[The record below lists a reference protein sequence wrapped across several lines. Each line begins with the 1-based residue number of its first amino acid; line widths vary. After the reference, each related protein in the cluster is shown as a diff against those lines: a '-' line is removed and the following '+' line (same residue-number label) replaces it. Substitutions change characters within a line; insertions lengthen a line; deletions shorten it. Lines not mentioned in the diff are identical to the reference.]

1 MAFLS
6 RLRIKPLL
14 THRHFSSILSPDSA
28 ILTSTQKTRTAL
40 SLLKTEN
47 NPEKILDICRAAA
60 LTPELSLDRAVFSF
74 AISSLTKS
82 QSFESIREYL
92 EELKQR
98 PDLQNE
104 RSLAHYMVLYGQAGM
119 LDHAIRT
126 FKEMGDLGISPTSMS
141 LNSLLLAS
149 VIARKYDEVNR
160 IFVEFTK
167 TFGIMPDLDTYNML
181 IKANIEA
188 GSANSTYSVL
198 AEMERK
204 GIKPNATTFGSM
216 LAGFYGEEKF
226 QDVEKVLESMEK
238 HGMKPNLN
246 IYNIRIQSLC
256 KLKKTAEAKELFEK
270 MVSYRKPNAVTY
282 HHLIYGFGKE
292 GNVDEVR
299 SLYLDMRRKGYEPNA
314 SCYYTLVY
322 YLSKGG
328 DFETALKAC
337 KESISKK
344 WYPNIATMKMLIEG
358 LVSTSKIEE
367 ARELIGN
374 LKGHFERNIDKW
386 NEIEESLPK

>member
-6 RLRIKPLL
+6 RLRTKPLL
-14 THRHFSSILSPDSA
+14 HHRHFSSILSPDST
-28 ILTSTQKTRTAL
+28 ILTSTQKSRTAL

-60 LTPELSLDRAVFSF
+60 LTPELNLDRAVFSF

-104 RSLAHYMVLYGQAGM
+104 KCLAHYMVLYGEAGM

-126 FKEMGDLGISPTSMS
+126 FKEMGDLGISPTSKS

-149 VIARKYDEVNR
+149 VIAKKYDDVNR

-167 TFGIMPDLDTYNML
+167 IFGITPDLDTYNLL

-188 GSANSTYSVL
+188 GSANSTYS
-198 AEMERK
+198 
-204 GIKPNATTFGSM
+204 PNATTFGSM
-216 LAGFYGEEKF
+216 MAGFYGEEKF
-226 QDVEKVLESMEK
+226 QDVEKVLELMEK

-256 KLKKTAEAKELFEK
+256 KLKKTAEAEELFEK
-270 MVSYRKPNAVTY
+270 MVSYRKPNAATY
-282 HHLIYGFGKE
+282 HQLIYGFGKE

-299 SLYLDMRRKGYEPNA
+299 SLYFDMRWKGYEPNA
-314 SCYYTLVY
+314 KNQYVYFESYYIQYLV
-322 YLSKGG
+322 
-328 DFETALKAC
+328 F
-337 KESISKK
+337 
-344 WYPNIATMKMLIEG
+344 
-358 LVSTSKIEE
+358 
-367 ARELIGN
+367 
-374 LKGHFERNIDKW
+374 
-386 NEIEESLPK
+386 

>member
-6 RLRIKPLL
+6 RLRTKPLL
-14 THRHFSSILSPDSA
+14 HHRHFSSILSPDST
-28 ILTSTQKTRTAL
+28 ILTSTQKSRTAL

-60 LTPELSLDRAVFSF
+60 LTPELNLDRAVFSF

-104 RSLAHYMVLYGQAGM
+104 KCLAHYMVLYGQAGM

-126 FKEMGDLGISPTSMS
+126 FKEMGDLGISPTSKS

-149 VIARKYDEVNR
+149 D
-160 IFVEFTK
+160 FCEFTK
-167 TFGIMPDLDTYNML
+167 IFGITPDLDTYNLL

-216 LAGFYGEEKF
+216 MAGFYGEEKF
-226 QDVEKVLESMEK
+226 QDVEKVLELMEK

-270 MVSYRKPNAVTY
+270 MVSYRKPNAATY
-282 HHLIYGFGKE
+282 HQLIYGFGKE

-299 SLYLDMRRKGYEPNA
+299 SLYLDICAGRVMNRM
-314 SCYYTLVY
+314 
-322 YLSKGG
+322 
-328 DFETALKAC
+328 LK
-337 KESISKK
+337 INMFILNLTI
-344 WYPNIATMKMLIEG
+344 YNIW
-358 LVSTSKIEE
+358 
-367 ARELIGN
+367 
-374 LKGHFERNIDKW
+374 F
-386 NEIEESLPK
+386 